1 MNISGG
7 LNSDA
12 VLYGLSG
19 LKDDLDLSCSPP
31 ALTLTLLAELE
42 ELSSNGTY
50 EAELLISGFIPAAG
64 AGDYDIKLQNMTLSL
79 TLQLTASLETGN
91 LNVSGVAVGLNFEK
105 MVTYLEDFR
114 LGGQLV
120 DWTNEEVQTGFQE
133 LVTGILE
140 GQVGT
145 INALVEGL
153 LNTVLKV

>member
-1 MNISGG
+1 VNISGG

-19 LKDDLDLSCSPP
+19 LKDDLSFSPP
-31 ALTLTLLAELE
+31 ALTVTLLAELE

-50 EAELLISGFIPAAG
+50 EAELLISGFPAAG

-79 TLQLTASLETGN
+79 TLQLTTSSETDN
-91 LNVSGVAVGLNFEK
+91 LNVTGVGVGLKFEK

-114 LGGQLV
+114 LGGGLV

-153 LNTVLKV
+153 LNAVLKV